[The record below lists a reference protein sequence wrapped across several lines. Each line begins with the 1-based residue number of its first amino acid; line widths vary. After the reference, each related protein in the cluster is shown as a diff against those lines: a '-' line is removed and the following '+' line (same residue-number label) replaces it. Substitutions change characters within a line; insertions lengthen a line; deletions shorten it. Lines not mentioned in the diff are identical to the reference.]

1 MPFGGLLT
9 AGSGAGASLFGG
21 LFGSNA
27 SKRAAQLQQEAADR
41 ANQYIQG
48 NTNLNR
54 DQINTLS
61 ADDRNL
67 IQKNFAP
74 YQGVGST
81 AAGGLNT
88 ALQNPF
94 QFNLADDPGYQ
105 FRLAQGQKAIEQ
117 SAAAR
122 GGAVS
127 GGALKAL
134 TQYGLGF
141 ASNEYQNAFARHQ
154 QQLQNLF
161 QGAGLGLNA
170 SGQESSLES
179 GAINNQ
185 LGLNTGLTEQTNQ
198 LIGNNI
204 TGAGNAGAA
213 GAVGS
218 ANAWGGALNGVANSA
233 NQLFLYNLLNGGGS
247 GGLSSINNNLQGSLN
262 TSGFYNRPSD
272 LNPTLSNNN
281 GNTVMMT

>member
-1 MPFGGLLT
+1 MPFTAVVAGVGGVTSLL
-9 AGSGAGASLFGG
+9 GG

-74 YQGVGST
+74 YQTVGST
-81 AAGGLNT
+81 ATTGLDT

-94 QFNLADDPGYQ
+94 QFNLSDDPGYQ
-105 FRLAQGQKAIEQ
+105 FRLAQGEKAVAQ
-117 SAAAR
+117 SAAAK
-122 GGAVS
+122 GNNIS
-127 GGALKAL
+127 GGTLKAL
-134 TQYGLGF
+134 TQYGQGF

-154 QQLQNLF
+154 QQIQNLF

-185 LGLNTGLTEQTNQ
+185 LGLNTGLTQQTNQ

-218 ANAWGGALNGVANSA
+218 ANAWGGALNGVGQSA
-233 NQLFLYNLLNGGGS
+233 NQLFLYNLLKTNPSTGSYPTNIGGPGT
-247 GGLSSINNNLQGSLN
+247 GYNIPLTADGL
-262 TSGFYNRPSD
+262 PE
-272 LNPTLSNNN
+272 
-281 GNTVMMT
+281 